1 MKMLFH
7 IIATG
12 WPVHHSVLTDEN
24 TILKLTNIDYKHWAW
39 ITQQDSGMN
48 PWELKIIREQG

>member
-24 TILKLTNIDYKHWAW
+24 TILKLTNIDYKH
-39 ITQQDSGMN
+39 
-48 PWELKIIREQG
+48 